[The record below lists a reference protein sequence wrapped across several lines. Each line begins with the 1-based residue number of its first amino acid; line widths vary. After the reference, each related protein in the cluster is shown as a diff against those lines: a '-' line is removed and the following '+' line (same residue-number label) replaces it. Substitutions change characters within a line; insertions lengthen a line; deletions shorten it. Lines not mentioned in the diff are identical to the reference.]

1 MYEVSHIGL
10 VVKDA
15 AKSSEFYQK
24 VLGCSE
30 VDSYRD
36 NRVTLIF
43 LRAGTAT
50 IELVQYMAGEAEPR
64 RAGVVDHIAFK
75 VQNIEAEVAR
85 LKEHGVSLIFD
96 APREMAGG
104 KKIFFFAGPDG
115 ERLEFVQEAAR

>member
-15 AKSSEFYQK
+15 AKSGEFYREI
-24 VLGCSE
+24 LGCSE

-36 NRVTLIF
+36 SRVALVF
-43 LRAGTAT
+43 LRAGTQT
-50 IELVQYMAGEAEPR
+50 IELVQYMAGETEPR
-64 RAGVVDHIAFK
+64 RAGVVDHIAFQ
-75 VQNIEAEVAR
+75 VRDIEAEAAR
-85 LKEHGVSLIFD
+85 LRQRGVRLLFD

-115 ERLEFVQEAAR
+115 ERLEFVQEAAC

>member
-10 VVKDA
+10 VVRDA
-15 AKSSEFYQK
+15 AKSSDFYQK

-36 NRVTLIF
+36 NRVTLVF
-43 LRAGTAT
+43 LRTGTQT

-75 VQNIEAEVAR
+75 VQDIDAEIAKLR
-85 LKEHGVSLIFD
+85 GMGVTLIFD